1 MPGGEWGFK
10 QMTEQHAIVPP
21 QSLQFSSSDVQQR
34 IQTAQSQQQQ
44 RKQDTVNSHIH
55 WWDSNHPGQYEHW
68 RFEQGWDVGHHDAQA
83 FFEHRSRNGLDGG
96 DKIGML
102 DLWVLKRLRE
112 SGQGGRFVWEYEQGL
127 RQGVR
132 DFYQAVGI

>member
-1 MPGGEWGFK
+1 M
-10 QMTEQHAIVPP
+10 
-21 QSLQFSSSDVQQR
+21 QQR
-34 IQTAQSQQQQ
+34 IQGAQSQQQQ
-44 RKQDTVNSHIH
+44 RKQDTVGAHVH

-68 RFEQGWDVGHHDAQA
+68 RFEQGWDVGFHDAMA
-83 FFEHRSRNGLDGG
+83 FFGMRGGQGGLNGG

-112 SGQGGRFVWEYEQGL
+112 SGQGGKFIWEFEQGL

-132 DFYQAVGI
+132 DFYGCAGV